1 MRYPKGTIIVSRTR
15 DVPLLEHVQHCGFA
29 TREQLFEFLQL
40 DRLERSR
47 PAFEQR
53 VQRLEKHD
61 LIRRQSGLLNGH
73 EWVYSITPKGASRL
87 TEMGE
92 LYAGRGVREQGDGQ
106 MIVNHWLEINEIH
119 LALRRNNLLVRWT
132 PESEIRSQN
141 DLTTFGY
148 AKDYDAIVT
157 VKCADTDRR
166 FALEYERSVKTR
178 SKYED
183 ICRDLDGEFHVSTLL
198 YLSPTYHVLSFMKRC
213 FAPQK
218 LVICFAVAAEF
229 VEQLLGTP
237 VIVAGQHDR
246 PVPFKEVLMRT
257 TAGKRSATSAPNN
270 WNRY

>member
-15 DVPLLEHVQHCGFA
+15 DVPLLEHVLHCGFA

-61 LIRRQSGLLNGH
+61 LICRQSGLLNGH
-73 EWVYSITPKGASRL
+73 EWVYSITPKGASLL

-92 LYAGRGVREQGDGQ
+92 LYAGRGVQEQGDGQ

-119 LALRRNNLLVRWT
+119 LALWRHSLLVRWT

-148 AKDYDAIVT
+148 AKDYDV
-157 VKCADTDRR
+157 
-166 FALEYERSVKTR
+166 ERYWREARLFRIAPVSQEMVLN
-178 SKYED
+178 YV
-183 ICRDLDGEFHVSTLL
+183 GE
-198 YLSPTYHVLSFMKRC
+198 HVLGLPKS
-213 FAPQK
+213 
-218 LVICFAVAAEF
+218 
-229 VEQLLGTP
+229 
-237 VIVAGQHDR
+237 
-246 PVPFKEVLMRT
+246 
-257 TAGKRSATSAPNN
+257 
-270 WNRY
+270 Y